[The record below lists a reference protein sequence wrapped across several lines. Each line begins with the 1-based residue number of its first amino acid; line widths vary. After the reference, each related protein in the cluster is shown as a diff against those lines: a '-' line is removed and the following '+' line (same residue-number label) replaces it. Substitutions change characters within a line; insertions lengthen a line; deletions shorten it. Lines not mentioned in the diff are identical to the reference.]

1 MAQDGGERAQGA
13 SSLDLDDAA
22 LPVPSMPPSLARA
35 LAALTAAL
43 SFIVS
48 YDGAFVFDDSEAVV
62 GNKDLKPE
70 TPLSALW
77 TDDFWGGRLSSNSS
91 HKSYRPLTVLTF
103 RLNYWA
109 SGGLNPTGFHLV
121 NIALHSVVSALLYDV
136 CCLLVGWRGARG
148 APACRTALLASVMF
162 AVHPVHAESVAGIVG
177 RADLLCALFFFL
189 SFISYATAFA
199 GSEHGSASV
208 SATWIVLSVILSAVA
223 TLCKEQGVTV
233 IALCSAYDAI
243 AVSGID
249 PLGLAKSALH
259 LGGAGM
265 RSKAA
270 LATALLA
277 TLAARW
283 WVMGGG
289 APAFTPDDNPAAF
302 ADGLLTRVVNY
313 NYLYALNAWLLLDPQ
328 WLCFDWS
335 MGCVPLISAASDW
348 RIVAPLC
355 LWLALGALALRALR
369 ARDESERRRL
379 LLALVLLLVP
389 FAPAANVLV
398 RVGFVLAERV
408 LYTPAA
414 GHALLVTHGLSR
426 LARRRPR
433 HKRLLGVLWL
443 LLVALHMARSVH
455 RSAQWR
461 SEQELFSS
469 ALHVCPRNA
478 KVHYNIG
485 KNSADNGDERTAIAY
500 YGRALSLHP
509 AYVQPMNNL
518 GNILKGAG
526 KLQEAEQLLRRAVQ
540 IQPDFAA
547 AWMNL
552 GIVQNSRGDFL
563 AAEQSFL
570 TALRHRKQYP
580 DCYYNLGRL
589 YLDVQRP
596 ADALEAWRSATLQ
609 QPSHRLAWN
618 NMIVLLDNSG
628 SMEEAARIGRL
639 ALQSVP
645 GEHGLLFTVANV
657 LGKTGRFQDSES
669 LYLQALK
676 GNPNAANYH
685 GNLGGAQEL
694 RDVAEDG
701 AGRPGSAGQL
711 RPPPAQARPGHG
723 RHREPSARQ
732 QRSRSPGGR
741 LMETSARHSLGTFT
755 TTTTT
760 TRNEL
765 WKAMR
770 FW

>member
-1 MAQDGGERAQGA
+1 MSRRCDGDATTRAATQTRGGARTAKASQAMAQDGGEGALGA

-22 LPVPSMPPSLARA
+22 LPVPSMPPALARA

-70 TPLSALW
+70 TPLSSLW
-77 TDDFWGGRLSSNSS
+77 IDDFWGGRLSSNTS

-103 RLNYWA
+103 RFNYWA

-136 CCLLVGWRGARG
+136 CCLLVGWRGSRG
-148 APACRTALLASVMF
+148 SPACRTALLASVMF
-162 AVHPVHAESVAGIVG
+162 AVHPVHAESVAGVVG

-189 SFISYATAFA
+189 SFISYAAAFT
-199 GSEHGSASV
+199 GSEHGAASV
-208 SATWIVLSVILSAVA
+208 SATWIVLSVTLSAVA

-259 LGGAGM
+259 LGGVGM
-265 RSKAA
+265 RSKVPTVQGRRGCTLAFACRQAA

-355 LWLALGALALRALR
+355 LWLALGALSLRALR

-408 LYTPAA
+408 LYTSAA

-426 LARRRPR
+426 LARRCPR
-433 HKRLLGVLWL
+433 H
-443 LLVALHMARSVH
+443 
-455 RSAQWR
+455 
-461 SEQELFSS
+461 
-469 ALHVCPRNA
+469 

-526 KLQEAEQLLRRAVQ
+526 KLHEAEQLLRRAVQ

-563 AAEQSFL
+563 TAEQSFL

-596 ADALEAWRSATLQ
+596 ADALEAWRTATLQ
-609 QPSHRLAWN
+609 QPLHRLAWN
-618 NMIVLLDNSG
+618 NMVVLLDNSG

-645 GEHGLLFTVANV
+645 GDHGLLFTVANV
-657 LGKTGRFQDSES
+657 LGKMGRFQDSEG

-685 GNLGGAQEL
+685 GNLGVL
-694 RDVAEDG
+694 Y
-701 AGRPGSAGQL
+701 
-711 RPPPAQARPGHG
+711 
-723 RHREPSARQ
+723 HRW
-732 QRSRSPGGR
+732 GR
-741 LMETSARHSLGTFT
+741 LEEARRSYETSLRMEPGDPGVRDNYGLLLRRLARDTAATVSPP
-755 TTTTT
+755 
-760 TRNEL
+760 R
-765 WKAMR
+765 AD
-770 FW
+770 

>member
-1 MAQDGGERAQGA
+1 A

-22 LPVPSMPPSLARA
+22 LPVPSMPPALARA

-70 TPLSALW
+70 TPLSSLW
-77 TDDFWGGRLSSNSS
+77 TDDFWGGRLSSNTS

-103 RLNYWA
+103 RFNYWA

-136 CCLLVGWRGARG
+136 CCLLVGWRGSRG
-148 APACRTALLASVMF
+148 SPACRTALLASVMF
-162 AVHPVHAESVAGIVG
+162 AVHPVHAESVAGVVG

-189 SFISYATAFA
+189 SFISYAAAFT
-199 GSEHGSASV
+199 GSEHGAASV
-208 SATWIVLSVILSAVA
+208 SATWIVLSVTLSAVA

-233 IALCSAYDAI
+233 IGVRNYFDILWVGKFI
-243 AVSGID
+243 IVSVITTVIVCDEHELKKITLLRQSGFENRVV
-249 PLGLAKSALH
+249 LQTQ
-259 LGGAGM
+259 GGGGGD
-265 RSKAA
+265 R
-270 LATALLA
+270 
-277 TLAARW
+277 LAARW

-355 LWLALGALALRALR
+355 LWLALGALSLRALR

-408 LYTPAA
+408 LYTSAA

-443 LLVALHMARSVH
+443 LLVALHVSRSVH

-461 SEQELFSS
+461 SEEELFSS

-526 KLQEAEQLLRRAVQ
+526 KLHEAEQLLRRAVQ

-563 AAEQSFL
+563 TAEQSFL

-589 YLDVQRP
+589 VRP
-596 ADALEAWRSATLQ
+596 QARASPAACARACHATILRDDSN
-609 QPSHRLAWN
+609 PMAKSPGMRLNRA
-618 NMIVLLDNSG
+618 G

-645 GEHGLLFTVANV
+645 GDHGLLFTVANV
-657 LGKTGRFQDSES
+657 LGKMGRFQVTS
-669 LYLQALK
+669 
-676 GNPNAANYH
+676 
-685 GNLGGAQEL
+685 
-694 RDVAEDG
+694 
-701 AGRPGSAGQL
+701 SAIQK
-711 RPPPAQARPGHG
+711 
-723 RHREPSARQ
+723 S
-732 QRSRSPGGR
+732 
-741 LMETSARHSLGTFT
+741 
-755 TTTTT
+755 
-760 TRNEL
+760 
-765 WKAMR
+765 
-770 FW
+770 